1 MKTDQVLLEGR
12 HVAGVKQ
19 IDAANFS
26 PLVTSSD
33 AANPPRVI
41 SIYYFEMLAPFYAVL
56 VHSLV
61 ECELM

>member
-1 MKTDQVLLEGR
+1 M
-12 HVAGVKQ
+12 AGVKQ